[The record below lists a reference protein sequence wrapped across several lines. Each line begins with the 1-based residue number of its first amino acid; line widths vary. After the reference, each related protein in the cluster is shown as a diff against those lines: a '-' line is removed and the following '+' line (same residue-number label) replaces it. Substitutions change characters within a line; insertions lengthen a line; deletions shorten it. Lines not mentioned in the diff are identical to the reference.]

1 MDIKSEEIGRKNLMK
16 ESCICV
22 CVLERKRSHKHHE
35 DRERGGGENKKRTCK

>member
-1 MDIKSEEIGRKNLMK
+1 MDLESEEMERKNLMK

-35 DRERGGGENKKRTCK
+35 EREGGREQESM